1 MHDVLGATSRAAFLR
16 RAAALA
22 AVGALGSWGVEDA
35 AARAQS
41 TTLQWTT
48 WADHFFPQ
56 QIAQVKKQTGVGAN
70 ATLFTDDAAGYLKLK
85 QHGAPIDMLSA
96 DALWVTKEYKEKLV
110 QSFDINDI
118 ASAKGLYSVAKQ
130 VPFWKASDG
139 GYLAYPK
146 GWSMSIIYYN
156 PKYVKTAPTSWE
168 ALTDKKY
175 RGKIVAENSASA
187 LFADA
192 GVAVG
197 AKDPT
202 NMSSGELSRAKDY
215 LKALKP
221 NILKLVSQGDE
232 VVRALADESAWIGI
246 QWLGTEFRVK
256 AAGGPL
262 VKPAIPKE
270 GTTGWID
277 GEMLTAR
284 SKQKSAFIAFVG
296 AMETPEWSAKL
307 FLKNGHPM
315 LNEKAYKVLVNQG
328 HKELADKSLYNKPE
342 LAMKMTLWGP
352 STNDQAVTDAFNEVF
367 GG

>member
-1 MHDVLGATSRAAFLR
+1 M
-16 RAAALA
+16 
-22 AVGALGSWGVEDA
+22 
-35 AARAQS
+35 
-41 TTLQWTT
+41 
-48 WADHFFPQ
+48 
-56 QIAQVKKQTGVGAN
+56 KKQTGVGAN

-156 PKYVKTAPTSWE
+156 PKYVRTAPTSWE
-168 ALTDKKY
+168 ALTDQKY
-175 RGKIVAENSASA
+175 RGQDRGRELGVRLI
-187 LFADA
+187 ADA

-202 NMSSGELSRAKDY
+202 NMSSGRDLPREGLPEGA
-215 LKALKP
+215 KP

-232 VVRALADESAWIGI
+232 VVRALADGSAWMASGG
-246 QWLGTEFRVK
+246 LGTEFRVK

-262 VKPAIPKE
+262 VEAGDPE
-270 GTTGWID
+270 G
-277 GEMLTAR
+277 
-284 SKQKSAFIAFVG
+284 
-296 AMETPEWSAKL
+296 
-307 FLKNGHPM
+307 GHRR
-315 LNEKAYKVLVNQG
+315 L
-328 HKELADKSLYNKPE
+328 DRR
-342 LAMKMTLWGP
+342 
-352 STNDQAVTDAFNEVF
+352 
-367 GG
+367 